1 MSQGANK
8 ATGEDKIAQ
17 QPLIAATGISKVYRT
32 VSGARVEAIAG
43 IDLVIDDGDF
53 VCIVG
58 PSGCGKSSLLRLVAG
73 LDTVTSGRLTLAGAP
88 VRGPSREVG
97 MVFQNATLLPW
108 MTVLENVGL
117 PLRLVSADPDKA
129 GDDDSLVRE
138 LLGVVGLGGFSD
150 KYPYELSGGMQQRAA
165 ICRALVRDPKVLLMD
180 EPFGALDALTRER
193 MNVELQRIWQASR
206 KTVLLITHS
215 IAEAVFLGDRVV
227 VMSPRPGRILQDFPV
242 ELERPRNFA
251 ETTGHPE
258 YLQLTREIRALLDE
272 SSGEEAQ

>member
-1 MSQGANK
+1 LQ
-8 ATGEDKIAQ
+8 GEDEIAQ
-17 QPLIAATGISKVYRT
+17 EPLIAATGVTKTYRT
-32 VSGARVEAIAG
+32 VSGGRVNAIAG
-43 IDLVIDDGDF
+43 IDLSIDDGDF

-58 PSGCGKSSLLRLVAG
+58 PSGCGKSSFLRLVAG
-73 LDTVTSGRLTLAGAP
+73 LDTVSAGTLTLAGEK

-108 MTVLENVGL
+108 MSVAENVAL
-117 PLRLVSADPDKA
+117 PLRVGGGKS
-129 GDDDSLVRE
+129 DDTFVRSL
-138 LLGVVGLGGFSD
+138 LAMVGLAGFAD

-215 IAEAVFLGDRVV
+215 IAESVFLGDRVI
-227 VMSPRPGRILQDFPV
+227 VMSPRPGRILEDFRIDLP
-242 ELERPRNFA
+242 RPRNFA
-251 ETTGHPE
+251 ETTGDPE
-258 YLQLTREIRALLDE
+258 YLRLTREIRAVLDATA
-272 SSGEEAQ
+272 GEDAA

>member
-1 MSQGANK
+1 MQ
-8 ATGEDKIAQ
+8 GEDDIAQ
-17 QPLIAATGISKVYRT
+17 EPLIAATGVSKTYRT
-32 VSGARVEAIAG
+32 VSGGRVNAIAG
-43 IDLVIDDGDF
+43 IDLMIDDGDF

-58 PSGCGKSSLLRLVAG
+58 PSGCGKSSFLRLVAG
-73 LDTVTSGRLTLAGAP
+73 LDTVSAGTLTLAGDP

-108 MTVLENVGL
+108 MSVAENVAL
-117 PLRLVSADPDKA
+117 PLRLGSGKS
-129 GDDDSLVRE
+129 DDTFVRSL
-138 LLGVVGLGGFSD
+138 LAMVGLAGFAD

-215 IAEAVFLGDRVV
+215 IAESIFLGDRVI
-227 VMSPRPGRILQDFPV
+227 VMSPRPGRILEDFRIDLP
-242 ELERPRNFA
+242 RPRNFS
-251 ETTGHPE
+251 ETTGNPE
-258 YLQLTREIRALLDE
+258 YLRLTREIRAALDATA
-272 SSGEEAQ
+272 GEDAA